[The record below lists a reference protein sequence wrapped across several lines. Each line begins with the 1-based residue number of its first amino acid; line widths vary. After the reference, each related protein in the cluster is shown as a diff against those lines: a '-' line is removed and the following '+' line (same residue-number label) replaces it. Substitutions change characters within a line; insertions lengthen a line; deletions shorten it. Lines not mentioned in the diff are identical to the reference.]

1 MINFAPVQQVFLR
14 YDMAGNLKKSDYV
27 VFWGM
32 CLGYLFFGLVLL
44 SAFTRF
50 HVIRNRYISP
60 FTVSYFYQMRW
71 NVYVK
76 KVDDPLFHLYT
87 IENNKAK
94 LWDLRPFTGGYW
106 FGLKRDYKT
115 IAQEVL
121 TITNDTATLKKLRT
135 YKVDIPA
142 GKDINDC
149 IGIDT
154 LQFNDVPHKNS
165 ILLKGRYLI
174 VSEEPM
180 NWDKA
185 RAKGPANKT
194 VIVLPVNVSRI

>member
-1 MINFAPVQQVFLR
+1 
-14 YDMAGNLKKSDYV
+14 MAGNLKKSDYV

-32 CLGYLFFGLVLL
+32 CLGYVLFGLVLL

-50 HVIRNRYISP
+50 HVIRSRYVNASII
-60 FTVSYFYQMRW
+60 SYFYQVRW

-76 KVDDPLFHLYT
+76 KVDDPLYHLYT

-94 LWDLRPFTGGYW
+94 LWDLRSFVGGYW

-121 TITNDTATLKKLRT
+121 TITNDTATLKNLRT
-135 YKVDIPA
+135 YKVDVPA
-142 GKDINDC
+142 GKDLNDC
-149 IGIDT
+149 LSLDT

-165 ILLKGRYLI
+165 ILLKGKYLI

-180 NWDKA
+180 DWDKA
-185 RAKGPANKT
+185 RMKPPASKT
-194 VIVLPVNVSRI
+194 LVVLPVNVSRK